1 MKELMTDIT
10 IRDYNMVWSTT
21 LPATGQSRRLL
32 RCFGICAEVDKATSP
47 APKGPQFLN
56 ALSKSLVNSFAAF
69 KSSDAVQR
77 PPVIKKYTNLISV
90 SC

>member
-1 MKELMTDIT
+1 MTDIT
-10 IRDYNMVWSTT
+10 IRDYNKVWSTT

-32 RCFGICAEVDKATSP
+32 RCFGIWAEVDKATSP

-56 ALSKSLVNSFAAF
+56 ALVKSLVNSFAAF

-77 PPVIKKYTNLISV
+77 LSESKKYTNLISV